1 MPAFG
6 PEDTDKHLATVYQTY
21 CTQFESIM
29 TRRFQLLTLA
39 PGSTVASFAITL
51 VSNPVNNKLQYLIIP
66 LGLAGIGFLIGLFV
80 VACMSFREGRGMY
93 SRIQKVENDWGIPQT
108 MHYENGI
115 FTQEV
120 VASLLFSVSLA
131 GWVCVTLWFL
141 LPPFPILPISIS
153 FVLTIPLFIISRRIL
168 LDTRYLS
175 NRENAQQTLGNVPIH
190 QKQG

>member
-6 PEDTDKHLATVYQTY
+6 PEDTDKHIATVYQTY

-29 TRRFQLLTLA
+29 TRRFQLLTIA

-80 VACMSFREGRGMY
+80 VACISFRAGRVIY
-93 SRIQKVENDWGIPQT
+93 NQIQKVENDWGIPQT

-120 VASLLFSVSLA
+120 VASLIFSVSLA
-131 GWVCVTLWFL
+131 GWICVTLWFL
-141 LPPFPILPISIS
+141 FSFPIIPISIS
-153 FVLTIPLFIISRRIL
+153 CVLTIPFFIISRRIL
-168 LDTRYLS
+168 LDTRELS
-175 NRENAQQTLGNVPIH
+175 NHDNAQQTLGNVPIH
-190 QKQG
+190 QRQG

>member
-1 MPAFG
+1 MPAFV
-6 PEDTDKHLATVYQTY
+6 PEETDKHIATVYQRY

-29 TRRFQLLTLA
+29 TRRFQLLTIA

-80 VACMSFREGRGMY
+80 VACMSFKEGRVMY
-93 SRIQKVENDWGIPQT
+93 NQIQKVENHWGIPQT
-108 MHYENGI
+108 MHHQDGI

-141 LPPFPILPISIS
+141 LPPFPVIPISIS
-153 FVLTIPLFIISRRIL
+153 CVLTIPFYIISRRIL
-168 LDTRYLS
+168 LDTRERS
-175 NRENAQQTLGNVPIH
+175 NRDNAQQTLGNVPIH
-190 QKQG
+190 QRQG

>member
-1 MPAFG
+1 MPTFG
-6 PEDTDKHLATVYQTY
+6 LEDTDKHIAAVYQTY

-29 TRRFQLLTLA
+29 TRRFQLLTIA

-80 VACMSFREGRGMY
+80 VACISFRAGRVVY
-93 SRIQKVENDWGIPQT
+93 NRIQKVENDWGIPQM
-108 MHYENGI
+108 MHYENGN

-120 VASLLFSVSLA
+120 VASLIFSVSLA

-141 LPPFPILPISIS
+141 LPFPILPISIS
-153 FVLTIPLFIISRRIL
+153 CVLTIPFFIFSRRIL
-168 LDTRYLS
+168 LDTRELP
-175 NRENAQQTLGNVPIH
+175 NRDNAQQTLGNVPIH
-190 QKQG
+190 QRQG